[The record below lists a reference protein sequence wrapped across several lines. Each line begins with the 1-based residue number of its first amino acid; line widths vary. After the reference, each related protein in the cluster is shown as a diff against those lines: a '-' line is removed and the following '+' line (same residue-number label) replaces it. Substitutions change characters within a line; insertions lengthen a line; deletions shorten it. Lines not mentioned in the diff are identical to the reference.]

1 MINLAIDRQLIC
13 QLADRIDH
21 RVISIPNPM
30 KLNNYSYS
38 LLIAGN
44 FFLAL
49 LLTTPIASFG
59 QGVTLSNPEAAAI
72 LAGNYDPAVYTPS
85 EIINTPDSILYGI
98 VNGISKDSLLS
109 YLMHIDSYYQRNTGS
124 DTISSNHGIGAVRR
138 WIYSKFGEF
147 SSSSENR
154 LVVTY
159 EDFDAYVCGK
169 GHHRNVMAVLP
180 GLDTT
185 QHEILIV
192 EGHYDTRC
200 EGACDTTC
208 YSPGMEDNGSGTV
221 LVMELARVMSRFAFN
236 HTIVFANVTGEDQG
250 LYGARALARYVF
262 ENNVPVMAV
271 FNNDVIGG
279 IICGATSSAPSCPYM
294 DNIDSTHVRI
304 FSYSQANDSSVNSIH
319 KQLVRY
325 IKLHQEEN
333 INPLLET
340 PMTIN
345 MMIREDR
352 VGRSGDQIPFREK
365 GYRAIRFCS
374 QNEHGDGTGT
384 PPDRQ
389 HSVRDVLGLDLSD
402 PPDGV
407 LDTFFVDMGYLRRN
421 AISNGVNLGYLAI
434 SPPQP
439 QPEFN
444 PLPDGVEIN
453 MTGND
458 TIYKHYRV
466 GIRSGG
472 SGTLYFD
479 TVTSFSD
486 STHYIMNGLEPGK
499 EYYFS
504 VMNVANGVESMIS
517 DEYTVVTVGMNEI
530 IKQNWGIWMDQN
542 YPNPFSGETEIR
554 INVDS
559 PVKINDAG
567 LLLRDPEGHTLQL
580 IPFNPVAGE
589 NIVKIKP
596 PAGYR
601 GMIFTSLIVQ
611 GNVVQTSKMV
621 VL

>member
-1 MINLAIDRQLIC
+1 MAYKYKSPGLIT
-13 QLADRIDH
+13 LFT
-21 RVISIPNPM
+21 V
-30 KLNNYSYS
+30 
-38 LLIAGN
+38 
-44 FFLAL
+44 LAL
-49 LLTTPIASFG
+49 LFTASISSSG

-72 LAGNYDPAVYTPS
+72 LAGNYDPATYTPS
-85 EIINTPDSILYGI
+85 NIINDPDSILYGL

-109 YLMHIDSYYQRNTGS
+109 YLMHIDSFYQRNTGS
-124 DTISSNHGIGAVRR
+124 DTLSSDHGIGAVRR
-138 WIYSKFGEF
+138 WIHSKFGEF
-147 SSSSENR
+147 SSANENR

-159 EDFDAYVCGK
+159 LDFDAYVCGK
-169 GHHRNVMAVLP
+169 GHHRNVLAVLP

-200 EGACDTTC
+200 ESPCDTTC
-208 YSPGMEDNGSGTV
+208 YTPGMEDNGSGTV
-221 LVMELARVMSRFAFN
+221 LVMELARVMSRFAFS

-250 LYGARALARYVF
+250 LYGARALARYIF
-262 ENNVPVMAV
+262 ENNIPLMAV

-279 IICGATSSAPSCPYM
+279 IICGATSSPPSCPYM
-294 DNIDSTHVRI
+294 NDIDSTNVRI

-325 IKLHQEEN
+325 IKLHQEED

-389 HSVRDVLGLDLSD
+389 HSVRDVLGLDLSV
-402 PPDGV
+402 PPDGI

-421 AISNGVNLGYLAI
+421 TITNGVNLGYLAI
-434 SPPQP
+434 APPQP
-439 QPEFN
+439 QPLFD
-444 PLPDGVEIN
+444 PLPDGVEIT

-458 TIYKHYRV
+458 TVYQDYRV
-466 GIRSGG
+466 GIRSQG

-479 TVTSFSD
+479 TVASLAG
-486 STHYIMNGLEPGK
+486 STHFSITGLDQGK

-504 VMNVANGVESMIS
+504 VMNVENGVESLIS
-517 DEYTVVTVGMNEI
+517 DEYTVVTVGIKDI
-530 IKQNWGIWMDQN
+530 IKQNWGISMDQN
-542 YPNPFSGETEIR
+542 FPNPFTGETEIR
-554 INVDS
+554 INTENLSRISDV
-559 PVKINDAG
+559 G
-567 LLLRDPEGHTLQL
+567 LVLRNPEGGFLQM
-580 IPFNPVAGE
+580 IAINPIAGE
-589 NIVKIKP
+589 NIVRIKS
-596 PAGYR
+596 PAGYK
-601 GMIFTSLIVQ
+601 GLIFVSLIIQ
-611 GNVVQTSKMV
+611 GKAVQTIKMV
-621 VL
+621 AL

>member
-1 MINLAIDRQLIC
+1 MAQKINSPGFFTVFTLLAMFFS
-13 QLADRIDH
+13 
-21 RVISIPNPM
+21 ISI
-30 KLNNYSYS
+30 SC
-38 LLIAGN
+38 
-44 FFLAL
+44 
-49 LLTTPIASFG
+49 FG

-72 LAGNYDPAVYTPS
+72 LAGNYDPATYTPS
-85 EIINTPDSILYGI
+85 VILNEPDSILNGI

-124 DTISSNHGIGAVRR
+124 DTLSSDHGIGAVRR
-138 WIYSKFGEF
+138 WIYGKFGEF
-147 SSSSENR
+147 STANENR
-154 LVVTY
+154 LVETY
-159 EDFDAYVCGK
+159 LDFDAYVCGK
-169 GHHRNVMAVLP
+169 GHHRNVLAVLP

-185 QHEILIV
+185 QHDILIV

-221 LVMELARVMSRFAFN
+221 LVMELARVMSRFAFD

-262 ENNVPVMAV
+262 ENNVPVKAV

-279 IICGATSSAPSCPYM
+279 IICGATSSPPSCPYM
-294 DNIDSTHVRI
+294 NNIDSTNVRI

-325 IKLHQEEN
+325 IRLHQEED

-374 QNEHGDGTGT
+374 QNENGDGTGT

-389 HSVRDVLGLDLSD
+389 HSVRDILGLDLSD

-434 SPPQP
+434 APPQP
-439 QPEFN
+439 LPEFY
-444 PLPDGVEIN
+444 PLPDGIEIT

-466 GIRSGG
+466 GIRSQG
-472 SGTLYFD
+472 SGSLYFD
-479 TVTSFSD
+479 SVASYTD
-486 STHYIMNGLEPGK
+486 STHFMITGLDPGK

-504 VMNVANGVESMIS
+504 VMNVENGVESLIS
-517 DEYTVVTVGMNEI
+517 DEYTVLTVGMKDY

-542 YPNPFSGETEIR
+542 FPNPFTGETEIR
-554 INVDS
+554 ITVES
-559 PVKINDAG
+559 QTKITDAS
-567 LLLRDPEGHTLQL
+567 LQIRNPEGIVLQQ
-580 IPFNPVAGE
+580 IPLAPVAGE
-589 NIVKIKP
+589 NIVKIRP

-601 GMIFTSLIVQ
+601 GMIFASLVVQ
-611 GNVVQTSKMV
+611 GKNVQTIKMV
-621 VL
+621 AL

>member
-1 MINLAIDRQLIC
+1 MAHKYNSIGLIPVF
-13 QLADRIDH
+13 A
-21 RVISIPNPM
+21 VIVTLFTVSI
-30 KLNNYSYS
+30 SC
-38 LLIAGN
+38 
-44 FFLAL
+44 
-49 LLTTPIASFG
+49 FG

-72 LAGNYDPAVYTPS
+72 LAGNYDPATYTPS
-85 EIINTPDSILYGI
+85 VILNEPDSILYGI
-98 VNGISKDSLLS
+98 INGISKDSLRS

-124 DTISSNHGIGAVRR
+124 DTLSSNHGIGAVRR
-138 WIYSKFGEF
+138 WIYTKFGEF
-147 SSSSENR
+147 SSTNENR

-159 EDFDAYVCGK
+159 LDFDAYVCGK
-169 GHHRNVMAVLP
+169 GHHRNVLAVLP

-185 QHEILIV
+185 QHDILIV

-200 EGACDTTC
+200 ELPCDTTC
-208 YSPGMEDNGSGTV
+208 YTPGMEDNGSGTV
-221 LVMELARVMSRFAFN
+221 LVMELARVMSRFAFD

-262 ENNVPVMAV
+262 ENNIPVKAV

-279 IICGATSSAPSCPYM
+279 IICGATSSPPSCPYM
-294 DNIDSTHVRI
+294 NHIDSTHVRI

-325 IKLHQEEN
+325 IKLHQEED

-340 PMTIN
+340 PMAIN

-352 VGRSGDQIPFREK
+352 VNRSGDQIPFREK

-389 HSVRDVLGLDLSD
+389 HSIRDVLGLDLSV

-444 PLPDGVEIN
+444 PLPDGIEIT

-466 GIRSGG
+466 GIRSQG
-472 SGTLYFD
+472 SGSLYFD
-479 TVTSFSD
+479 TVISFTD
-486 STHYIMNGLEPGK
+486 STHFVITGLDPGK

-504 VMNVANGVESMIS
+504 VMNVENGLESLIS
-517 DEYTVVTVGMNEI
+517 DEYTVVTVGMKDY

-542 YPNPFSGETEIR
+542 FPNPFSGETEIR
-554 INVDS
+554 INAGS
-559 PVKINDAG
+559 PIKIKDAS
-567 LLLRDPEGHTLQL
+567 LLLWNPEGVVLQR
-580 IPFNPVAGE
+580 IPFNPVSGE
-589 NIVKIKP
+589 NVVKIKP

-601 GMIFTSLIVQ
+601 GLIFTSLILQ
-611 GNVVQTSKMV
+611 GKVVQTIKMV